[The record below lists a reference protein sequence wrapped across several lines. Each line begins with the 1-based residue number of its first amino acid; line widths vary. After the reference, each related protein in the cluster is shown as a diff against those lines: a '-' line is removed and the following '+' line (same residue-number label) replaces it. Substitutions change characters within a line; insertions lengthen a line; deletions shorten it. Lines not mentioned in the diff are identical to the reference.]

1 MLRTA
6 ILIGAFALALASCRE
21 RTYEQGVERRLLW
34 TLGVE
39 KLPTS
44 CKIGVSTI
52 DSWDNSPTYQIEM
65 TMEPE
70 EFQSLV
76 SARRSTHTIF
86 PQLKTPYEQKID
98 LAEPFLARGEYR
110 WQVENLGLCR
120 LFYTDVV
127 GRYFLVYTHRPP
139 RN

>member
-1 MLRTA
+1 M
-6 ILIGAFALALASCRE
+6 IGASALALASCRE
-21 RTYEQGVERRLLW
+21 RSYEEGVESRLLW

-39 KLPTS
+39 KLPAT
-44 CKIGVSTI
+44 CKIGGSTI
-52 DSWDNSPTYQIEM
+52 DFGDDSPTYQIEM
-65 TMEPE
+65 TMKPE

-76 SARRSTHTIF
+76 STRRSTHTIF
-86 PQLKTPYEQKID
+86 PELRTPYEQKIE

-120 LFYTDVV
+120 LFYTDVP
-127 GRYFLVYTHRPP
+127 GRYFLVYSHRPH